1 MSLIQVHG
9 PPSGRWL
16 ESQRARGLSEC
27 NTAVTEPGG
36 ADSFIEVAESIIT
49 LNNISMAMSST
60 TITVDKGTRDRL
72 LAAKLEGGYRSLDA
86 LLRDL
91 LAGYRKERL
100 REAGELLRRKMKE
113 KGLTLR
119 DLIR

>member
-1 MSLIQVHG
+1 M
-9 PPSGRWL
+9 
-16 ESQRARGLSEC
+16 
-27 NTAVTEPGG
+27 
-36 ADSFIEVAESIIT
+36 
-49 LNNISMAMSST
+49 NNISISMAST

-91 LAGYRKERL
+91 LAEYRKERL

-113 KGLTLR
+113 TGLTLR

>member
-1 MSLIQVHG
+1 M
-9 PPSGRWL
+9 P
-16 ESQRARGLSEC
+16 
-27 NTAVTEPGG
+27 
-36 ADSFIEVAESIIT
+36 
-49 LNNISMAMSST
+49 ST

-72 LAAKLEGGYRSLDA
+72 LAAKLEGSYRSLDA

-91 LAGYRKERL
+91 LADYRKERL